1 MNKCEFLA
9 FEHSLLS
16 ILNVKMFNTHTL
28 ISWIIFS
35 HHLLLAIIIMVT
47 VLWLKCQI
55 NDNKACM
62 CGGTVYDISG
72 TFYIK
77 HN

>member
-1 MNKCEFLA
+1 
-9 FEHSLLS
+9 
-16 ILNVKMFNTHTL
+16 
-28 ISWIIFS
+28 
-35 HHLLLAIIIMVT
+35 MVT

-62 CGGTVYDISG
+62 YGGTVYDISG
-72 TFYIK
+72 MFYIK